1 MAKTN
6 NDSIQALVADFTA
19 QLTAIVRRSV
29 LEQVLESLEG
39 HLGTAP
45 STGARRGRPKGSKNA
60 PKAVAAGA
68 SAAPAARLP
77 KTSGRR
83 TNESM
88 EQSSAA
94 LLDYVTKN
102 PGQRGEQI
110 AKALRTDVGTM
121 RLPMKKLIADKKVR
135 TQGQRRGMTYYA
147 AGAAIPAAAKA
158 PTKKA
163 KKASRRGKKK

>member
-29 LEQVLESLEG
+29 LEQVLENLQG
-39 HLGTAP
+39 HLGAAP

-60 PKAVAAGA
+60 PKASAGG
-68 SAAPAARLP
+68 APAAARLP
-77 KTSGRR
+77 KSSGRR

-158 PTKKA
+158 PAKKA